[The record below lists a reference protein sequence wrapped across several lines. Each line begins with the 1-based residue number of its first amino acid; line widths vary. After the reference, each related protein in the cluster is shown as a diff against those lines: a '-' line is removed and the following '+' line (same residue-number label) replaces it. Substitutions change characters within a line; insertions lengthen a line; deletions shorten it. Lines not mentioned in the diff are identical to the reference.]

1 MKWNVILQTDGKTDL
16 GIYNIFDDV
25 GFRLAI
31 EKLFEKKYDKKRFME
46 ELDRE
51 EHFSCWAKIEW
62 ETVFTTWPPYIDR
75 EEIDR
80 IITEYHHKRKQGEP
94 LPERVYVNL
103 DTNIK
108 IDVYA
113 QLRANWE
120 RFSEYVWR
128 ESQK

>member
-16 GIYNIFDDV
+16 GIYNVFDDV

-51 EHFSCWAKIEW
+51 AHFSFWAKIEW
-62 ETVFTTWPPYIDR
+62 ETVFTTWPPYINR

-80 IITEYHHKRKQGEP
+80 IITEYPHKQKQGEP

>member
-16 GIYNIFDDV
+16 GIYNVFDDV

-51 EHFSCWAKIEW
+51 AHFSFWAKIEW
-62 ETVFTTWPPYIDR
+62 ETVFTTWPPYINR

-80 IITEYHHKRKQGEP
+80 LLIVRKLTAVKLRKPYYIADKGNEP
-94 LPERVYVNL
+94 
-103 DTNIK
+103 
-108 IDVYA
+108 
-113 QLRANWE
+113 
-120 RFSEYVWR
+120 
-128 ESQK
+128 